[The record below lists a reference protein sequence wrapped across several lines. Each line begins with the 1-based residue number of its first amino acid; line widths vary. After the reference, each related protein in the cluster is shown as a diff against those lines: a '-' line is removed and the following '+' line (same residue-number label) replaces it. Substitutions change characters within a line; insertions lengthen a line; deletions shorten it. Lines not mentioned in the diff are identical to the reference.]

1 MSEMIWLGNVA
12 YDKYVELIKER
23 DSLKKIAFQMQ
34 QEYIRTFGEIIL
46 SVFKKKLECIRK
58 KKMIA
63 YCQAAVNRGEAIDQ
77 AALQAYLAKE
87 MEAYQEQL
95 AEMIK
100 ENENAKETGIRTQA
114 ELLKIKKIYHKIAK
128 RIHPDIFPKTN
139 EEPVLMALWN
149 RTVVTYECNDLEG
162 LTECDMLVN
171 KALEELGLDAEISDV
186 PDIEEKIISL
196 QAQIKKIRETDPY
209 QYKYLLED
217 PEAVEA
223 KKESLMEEL
232 RSYEEYDKQLEDM
245 LAGILGNGG
254 VIAWQ
259 MN

>member
-1 MSEMIWLGNVA
+1 MSEMIWLGNVT
-12 YDKYVELIKER
+12 YDKYVELIRER
-23 DSLKKIAFQMQ
+23 DRLKKIAFQMH

-46 SVFKKKLECIRK
+46 SVFRKKLECIRK

-77 AALQAYLAKE
+77 AALQAYLSRE
-87 MEAYQEQL
+87 MEEYQKQL
-95 AEMIK
+95 EEMVE
-100 ENENAKETGIRTQA
+100 ENENARETGMITQA

-128 RIHPDIFPKTN
+128 RIHPDIFSKTS
-139 EEPVLMALWN
+139 EEPALMELWN
-149 RTVVTYECNDLEG
+149 RTVAAYECNDLEG
-162 LTECDMLVN
+162 LTECEMLVN
-171 KALEELGLDAEISDV
+171 KALDELGLDTEISEV

-217 PEAVEA
+217 SEAVEA

-232 RSYEEYDKQLEDM
+232 RSYEEYDRQLEEM